1 MAEFHSY
8 PLLMTDTVVAW
19 DVACPGT
26 CRHKSTEECTVTT
39 HLVFPY
45 RGVYVRHVDHKE
57 TVAEGHQVVF
67 FNADEAYRVS
77 HPVEGGEQYPSGLVR
92 HRITR

>member
-39 HLVFPY
+39 HLVFPS